1 MLDTKAIAT
10 ATALIVKE
18 HVAAAVVP
26 LLKRI
31 DELEARQPER
41 GEKGDAGE
49 PGVDGKDG
57 EKGEPGSDGKD
68 AEVTHEL
75 LVEAVKANIDAI
87 NEAVAAYL
95 AENPPPAGKDGRDG
109 VDGKDGEKGLDGAP
123 GADGRDGINGKDG
136 ADGLNG
142 KDGADVKELLI
153 DRDGCLV
160 ATLSDGRMKTLGN
173 VMGQDGQPGRDG
185 QDADTAA
192 IDAKLASLSKVDVDP
207 AMISRMIDEAAAKQ
221 WQAEF
226 APDDIA
232 ESVSLAI
239 KTVAGY
245 SGKEVHLHR
254 LEPAQSTPITLHM
267 PPVNVSMPEMPAP
280 VVNVSPPVVNVAPAD
295 VRVEMPK
302 GGKEVTRVTEWDKAG
317 RIKAFERVEE

>member
-1 MLDTKAIAT
+1 M
-10 ATALIVKE
+10 
-18 HVAAAVVP
+18 
-26 LLKRI
+26 
-31 DELEARQPER
+31 
-41 GEKGDAGE
+41 
-49 PGVDGKDG
+49 
-57 EKGEPGSDGKD
+57 
-68 AEVTHEL
+68 
-75 LVEAVKANIDAI
+75 
-87 NEAVAAYL
+87 
-95 AENPPPAGKDGRDG
+95 
-109 VDGKDGEKGLDGAP
+109 DGAP

-173 VMGQDGQPGRDG
+173 VMGHDGQPGRDG
-185 QDADTAA
+185 QDADIAA
-192 IDAKLASLSKVDVDP
+192 IEAKLASISNVDVDP

-245 SGKEVHLHR
+245 SAKEVRHE
-254 LEPAQSTPITLHM
+254 EPRHSPPITLHM

-280 VVNVSPPVVNVAPAD
+280 VVNVAPAVVNVAPAD

-302 GGKEVTRVTEWDKAG
+302 KGKERTCVTEWDSAG